1 MQSSW
6 QRYFPILN
14 WLRSYSRI
22 DWHGDALAGV
32 ITAIMLVPQGIAYA
46 MLAGL
51 PPQMGLYAS
60 MLPALVYAVWGSS
73 RTMSVGPVS
82 IAAIMI
88 VSALSAPEIQAF
100 NAPVESAIILAA
112 ETGLILLLMAVLRL
126 GGLVNFISHPVLT
139 GFTSGA
145 ALLIILN
152 QLPYLFGLPN
162 LPGFYCGWQASCYL
176 SYLSQINN
184 MTMALG
190 MGAILGLWLF
200 NQPLMTLLKRRGIPQ
215 QWALGISKCGPLL
228 AVAVTM
234 IWVAMGQLENTHH
247 VAVVG
252 PLEGYLPQLN
262 IGFLNADSWQ
272 ALLPYAA
279 IIALIA
285 YVESVAI
292 AKVTAHLRNQQ
303 INPNQEL
310 VALGAANIATAVSGG
325 MVVAGG
331 LSRTMVNFTAG
342 ARTQMSMVVAVVVLV
357 VIVLFFGA
365 WFAYIPKAALAA
377 VILMAILPLIRLR
390 HVMQT
395 WRYHKADGWAELLT
409 LLGVLCLGIEQGLVI
424 GIILTIAS
432 YLRQISRPHIA
443 EVGRVPGTEHYRNI
457 NRHEVETS
465 PNMLLLRIDEN
476 MTFANASYIED
487 FIQAVHQRKQGKQN
501 VVLIFTSV
509 SHIDSTAL
517 AMLTRL
523 QHNLQATDVQLHFA
537 EIKGPVMDK
546 LRGTPLLEGE
556 EAGSV
561 FFRVSDA
568 VESLSV

>member
-1 MQSSW
+1 MQSYW
-6 QRYFPILN
+6 ERYFPVLA
-14 WLRSYSRI
+14 WLRTYSRT
-22 DWHGDALAGV
+22 DWQGDSLAGI
-32 ITAIMLVPQGIAYA
+32 ITAIMLIPQGIAYA

-60 MLPALVYAVWGSS
+60 MLPAIVYVVWGSS

-100 NAPVESAIILAA
+100 NAPVESAIVLAA
-112 ETGLILLLMAVLRL
+112 EIGLILLMMAALRL

-145 ALLIILN
+145 ALLIILS
-152 QLPYLFGLPN
+152 QLPHLLGLPK
-162 LPGFYCGWQASCYL
+162 FACGLDSGCYL
-176 SYLSQINN
+176 GYLSQMNGV
-184 MTMALG
+184 TAVLG
-190 MGAILGLWLF
+190 VGSAIGLWFF
-200 NQPLMTLLKRRGIPQ
+200 NQPLMKLLTRWGIPQ
-215 QWALGISKCGPLL
+215 QWAIGITKCGPLL
-228 AVAVTM
+228 AVATTM
-234 IWVAMGQLENTHH
+234 ILVAMGSLESSQS

-252 PLEGYLPQLN
+252 PLEGLLPPISLD
-262 IGFLNADSWQ
+262 FMDAESWR
-272 ALLPYAA
+272 ALLPYATV
-279 IIALIA
+279 IALIA

-292 AKVTAHLRNQQ
+292 AKVTAHMRNQQ

-310 VALGAANIATAVSGG
+310 VALGAANIMTAVSGG

-342 ARTQMSMVVAVVVLV
+342 ARTQMATVVAVIILVL
-357 VIVLFFGA
+357 IVLFFGN

-377 VILMAILPLIRLR
+377 VILMAILPLVRLR
-390 HVMQT
+390 HVIQT
-395 WRYHKADGWAELLT
+395 WRYHKGDGWAELLT
-409 LLGVLCLGIEQGLVI
+409 LLGVLCLGIEQGLII
-424 GIILTIAS
+424 GFLLTIAS
-432 YLRQISRPHIA
+432 YLRQISCPHIA

-465 PNMLLLRIDEN
+465 ADILLLRIDEN
-476 MTFANASYIED
+476 ITFANANYIED
-487 FIQAVHQRKQGKQN
+487 FIQAAHQQKQSVKEL
-501 VVLIFTSV
+501 VLIFTSV

-546 LRGTPLLEGE
+546 LRGTPLLESHE
-556 EAGSV
+556 SGSV

-568 VESLSV
+568 VDSLSA